1 VFLDSELRIKRYT
14 SEARHLIKIIPTDV
28 GRSIGDLV
36 TNLVYAD
43 LQNDAAAVMRSL
55 EFCVRDVRTT
65 SGVWRLVRIVP
76 YRTVDNMI
84 EGLVVMFVDINKVKL
99 AEEEAAHASR
109 MAASIV
115 ATMRESLLV
124 LDAEFTVVNANAAFY
139 RNFALE
145 SVDVEGRVL
154 FSIAD
159 GLWDVP
165 ALRQALGNLKSR
177 DTVLRDFK
185 LQHDFRQLGSRTLV
199 INARRLEQP
208 LREPGRFLLVMEDIT
223 TWENRH
229 ESSP

>member
-1 VFLDSELRIKRYT
+1 
-14 SEARHLIKIIPTDV
+14 
-28 GRSIGDLV
+28 
-36 TNLVYAD
+36 
-43 LQNDAAAVMRSL
+43 
-55 EFCVRDVRTT
+55 
-65 SGVWRLVRIVP
+65 
-76 YRTVDNMI
+76 
-84 EGLVVMFVDINKVKL
+84 
-99 AEEEAAHASR
+99 
-109 MAASIV
+109 
-115 ATMRESLLV
+115 V

-185 LQHDFRQLGSRTLV
+185 LQHDFRQLGLRTLV